1 MATMVQNGAGTT
13 RQRTLLA
20 QMVDQIASTNPSDV
34 YGMWPVV
41 PSSYED
47 GFRPITYAQLANM
60 VNGLAWWLAE
70 KQRGQP
76 KGSEVFAY
84 VGPND
89 ARIPALAL
97 AGVKT
102 GYPVS
107 NAR

>member
-1 MATMVQNGAGTT
+1 MATVVKHGAEPT

-20 QMVDQIASTNPSDV
+20 QMVDQIASTNPSAV

-41 PSSYED
+41 PTSYEA
-47 GFRPITYAQLANM
+47 GFRPITYAQLANI

-89 ARIPALAL
+89 ARVPALAL

-107 NAR
+107 KDR